1 MQNKL
6 MDRADIG
13 RAAQAAAMLEALAP
27 KPGNVNRCFDFADT
41 TLDDF
46 LISAIMIGRS
56 MEEARHSS
64 VGVTVKRAVQATR
77 TMIAQNTNLG
87 IILLF
92 APLAKAY
99 GPGELRSEL
108 ARVLEALSVDD
119 AREVYE
125 AIRQAAP
132 GGIGQTPEYDVA
144 GDVDITLLESMKLAQ
159 GWDTVASEYA
169 TGYRITFD
177 LGEPTLKSFL
187 DEGFLF
193 SDAVVQTYLTILAR
207 VPDTLIARKKGL
219 AQAKEVSR
227 RARDVLSAGA
237 VCSAKGRQAL
247 QKFDER
253 LRAEGNKL
261 NPGTT
266 ADLTA
271 AAIFTLF
278 LQNGLEIWFKARLT

>member
-6 MDRADIG
+6 MDRADVG

-27 KPGNVNRCFDFADT
+27 KPGNVNPSFDFADT

-46 LISAIMIGRS
+46 LISAIMIGGS
-56 MEEARHSS
+56 MEKARHNP
-64 VGVTVKRAVQATR
+64 VGVTVRQAVMATKRMTR
-77 TMIAQNTNLG
+77 QNTNLG

-99 GPGELRSEL
+99 GPGELRKNL
-108 ARVLEALSVDD
+108 KRVLEALSVDD
-119 AREVYE
+119 AREAYE

-132 GGIGQTPEYDVA
+132 GGLGEAPEYDVA

-159 GWDTVASEYA
+159 NWDSVASEYA
-169 TGYRITFD
+169 TGYSITFD

-193 SDAVVQTYLTILAR
+193 SDAVVQTYLSILAK

-219 AQAKEVSR
+219 AQAKEVSFK
-227 RARDVLSAGA
+227 ARDVLSQGM
-237 VCSAKGRQAL
+237 VCSVEGRQAL
-247 QKFDER
+247 QKFDQY
-253 LRAEGNKL
+253 LRSEGNKL

-278 LQNGLEIWFKARLT
+278 LQNGLEIWSRARLT